1 MLYSQ
6 IILMSTQADAAS
18 VATNLYYVLVLYPHC
33 LGSLEPKTRSM
44 CNIQLKCLSHFLEQ
58 NNASRFLGGVSWH
71 EFFEVCV
78 WK

>member
-33 LGSLEPKTRSM
+33 LGSLEPKTHSM
-44 CNIQLKCLSHFLEQ
+44 CNIQLKCLSHFLE
-58 NNASRFLGGVSWH
+58 
-71 EFFEVCV
+71 
-78 WK
+78 